1 MIKKNKGNGRKFA
14 GNPSAAPKPAAER
27 RSQQEPARDG
37 STLQDQLAQDDTM
50 GTGENRTV
58 SEQLVSNSNRRQM
71 QMEQIEVSDPAD
83 LSLTQA
89 IKNKRNGKRSSK
101 K

>member
-1 MIKKNKGNGRKFA
+1 
-14 GNPSAAPKPAAER
+14 
-27 RSQQEPARDG
+27 
-37 STLQDQLAQDDTM
+37 M
-50 GTGENRTV
+50 GAGENRTA
-58 SEQLVSNSNRRQM
+58 SEQVVSNSNRRQM